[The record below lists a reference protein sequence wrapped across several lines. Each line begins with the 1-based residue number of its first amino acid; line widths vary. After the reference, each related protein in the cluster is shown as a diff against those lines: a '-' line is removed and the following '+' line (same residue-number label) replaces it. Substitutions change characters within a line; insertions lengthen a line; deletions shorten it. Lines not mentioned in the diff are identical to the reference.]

1 MKVWHAL
8 ELEIARDAEAAV
20 TGQLWISGT
29 TGIEI
34 SEDVPELIT
43 LRAWFTGPPDEARVR
58 AQVERAIDLA
68 DLPAQAL
75 RAMKSV
81 TIADEDWLL
90 EWKKSY
96 EPIAIGERLLVT
108 PSWKHDEVRGTARIV
123 IEIDPG
129 MAFGTGTHETTRS
142 CLELLERVWQGGS
155 LLDVGTGTGI
165 LAIAA
170 AKLSPGARVV
180 GFDIDPDAIAVASE
194 NASINSVADRVD
206 FEVNSLSTFRGEGF
220 DLVLANLT
228 ADVLVSLAAE
238 FAQVVRTDGTLIV
251 SGILLEQT
259 EDVRA
264 ALAAEGFSVIESKPD
279 GEWITLALR
288 APSE

>member
-8 ELEIARDAEAAV
+8 QLEIARDAEAAV

-90 EWKKSY
+90 EW
-96 EPIAIGERLLVT
+96 T
-108 PSWKHDEVRGTARIV
+108 
-123 IEIDPG
+123 
-129 MAFGTGTHETTRS
+129 
-142 CLELLERVWQGGS
+142 
-155 LLDVGTGTGI
+155 
-165 LAIAA
+165 
-170 AKLSPGARVV
+170 
-180 GFDIDPDAIAVASE
+180 
-194 NASINSVADRVD
+194 
-206 FEVNSLSTFRGEGF
+206 
-220 DLVLANLT
+220 
-228 ADVLVSLAAE
+228 
-238 FAQVVRTDGTLIV
+238 
-251 SGILLEQT
+251 
-259 EDVRA
+259 
-264 ALAAEGFSVIESKPD
+264 
-279 GEWITLALR
+279 
-288 APSE
+288 

>member
-8 ELEIARDAEAAV
+8 ELEIARDAESAV

-108 PSWKHDEVRGTARIV
+108 PSWKHAEVRGTARIV

-142 CLELLERVWQGGS
+142 CLELLERVWQGGT

-170 AKLSPGARVV
+170 AKLAPGARVV
-180 GFDIDPDAIAVASE
+180 GIDIDPDAIAVASE
-194 NASINSVADRVD
+194 NAAINSVDDNVE
-206 FEVNSLSTFRGEGF
+206 FEVNSLFSFRGEGF

-228 ADVLVSLAAE
+228 ADVLVSLAAD
-238 FAQVVRTDGTLIV
+238 FAQVVRTNGTLIV

-264 ALAAEGFSVIESKPD
+264 ALGAQGFSVIESKPD

>member
-8 ELEIARDAEAAV
+8 ELEIARDAEAVV

-34 SEDVPELIT
+34 SEDAPELIT
-43 LRAWFTGPPDEARVR
+43 LRAWFSGRPDEVGVR
-58 AQVERAIDLA
+58 AQVERALDLA
-68 DLPAQAL
+68 DIPADAL
-75 RAMKSV
+75 RAMKSL

-96 EPIAIGERLLVT
+96 EPIPIGERLLVT
-108 PSWKHDEVRGTARIV
+108 PSWKRDEVRGTGRIV

-142 CLELLERVWQGGS
+142 CLELLERVWQGGA

-180 GFDIDPDAIAVASE
+180 GIDIDPDAIAVASE
-194 NASINSVADRVD
+194 NATINSVEEHVE
-206 FEVNSLSTFRGEGF
+206 FEVNTLSSFRGQGF

-238 FAQVVRTDGTLIV
+238 FAHVVRADGALIV
-251 SGILLEQT
+251 SGILLEQMD
-259 EDVRA
+259 DVKA
-264 ALAAEGFSVIESKPD
+264 ALSAQGFTMIESRPD
-279 GEWITLALR
+279 GDWVTLSLR
-288 APSE
+288 APSH